1 MNKIGKTF
9 LIYIVALIF
18 FFYAFFVFIQ
28 QQQEINMINKRTNEY
43 NSLIQEQCEIN
54 EQLNER
60 LETVTQDEYI
70 ENIARSKLGMV
81 KDREKIFVDI
91 NK

>member
-1 MNKIGKTF
+1 MNKIGKKF

-18 FFYAFFVFIQ
+18 IFYAFFVFVQ
-28 QQQEINMINKRTNEY
+28 QQQEINMVNKRTNEY
-43 NSLIQEQCEIN
+43 NSLIQEQCELN
-54 EQLNER
+54 DQLNEK

-81 KDREKIFVDI
+81 KDREKIFVDT